1 MELVPAPSGPITP
14 MSKVVSKV
22 KPQRLLGFTLIELLI
37 VIVILGLLLSLVAP
51 AMFSKVGS
59 SQRKTAMAQM
69 QMLSTALDTYRLDVG
84 DYPKTLAELRK
95 GDAPG
100 WDGPYLP
107 RDLPVDPWG
116 NPYVY
121 SVESATPARPYSL
134 QSFGKD
140 GRQGGDGDGEDIA
153 FQ

>member
-1 MELVPAPSGPITP
+1 MRSEPSPKLT
-14 MSKVVSKV
+14 
-22 KPQRLLGFTLIELLI
+22 RRRAGFTLIELLI

-51 AMFSKVGS
+51 VMFSKVSS

-69 QMLSTALDTYRLDVG
+69 QMLATALDTYRLDVG
-84 DYPKTLAELRK
+84 DYPPTLAELRSSTK
-95 GDAPG
+95 PG

-107 RDLPVDPWG
+107 RDVPLDPWG

-121 SVESATPARPYSL
+121 AVPGTDGKPYSL
-134 QSFGKD
+134 SSYGKD
-140 GRQGGDGDGEDIA
+140 GKPGGEGDNADIV

>member
-1 MELVPAPSGPITP
+1 MKGMTKNKTSFPPRARPRRI
-14 MSKVVSKV
+14 
-22 KPQRLLGFTLIELLI
+22 LGFTLIELLI

-59 SQRKTAMAQM
+59 SQRKTAAAQM

-84 DYPKTLAELRK
+84 GYPKTLAELRS
-95 GDAPG
+95 GTEAG

-107 RDLPVDPWG
+107 RELPSDPWG

-121 SVESATPARPYSL
+121 SAANDNPAKPYSL
-134 QSFGKD
+134 KSYGKD
-140 GRQGGDGDGEDIA
+140 GREGGDGDNEDIV

>member
-1 MELVPAPSGPITP
+1 MRRRPV
-14 MSKVVSKV
+14 
-22 KPQRLLGFTLIELLI
+22 RGFTLIELLI

-51 AMFSKVGS
+51 TMFSKVGS

-69 QMLSTALDTYRLDVG
+69 QMLSTALDTYRLDTGVFPSQLS
-84 DYPKTLAELRK
+84 DLR
-95 GDAPG
+95 AASVPG

-107 RDLPVDPWG
+107 RDVPSDPWG

-121 SVESATPARPYSL
+121 SLETDDPAKPYSRK
-134 QSFGKD
+134 SFGKD
-140 GRQGGDGDGEDIA
+140 GREGGDADNEYII

>member
-1 MELVPAPSGPITP
+1 MRRRPV
-14 MSKVVSKV
+14 
-22 KPQRLLGFTLIELLI
+22 RGFTLIELLI

-51 AMFSKVGS
+51 TMFSKVGS
-59 SQRKTAMAQM
+59 AQKKTAMAQM

-84 DYPKTLAELRK
+84 SFPDNLADLRS
-95 GDAPG
+95 GNAAG

-107 RDLPVDPWG
+107 RELPMDPWG

-121 SVESATPARPYSL
+121 SVQADNPSQPYVLMSY
-134 QSFGKD
+134 GKD
-140 GRQGGDGDGEDIA
+140 GRQGGDGENEDIV

>member
-1 MELVPAPSGPITP
+1 MTAGRRPRRPVL
-14 MSKVVSKV
+14 
-22 KPQRLLGFTLIELLI
+22 RLRGRGFTLIELLI

-59 SQRKTAMAQM
+59 SQRKAAMAQM

-84 DYPKTLAELRK
+84 GYPEALAELRK
-95 GDAPG
+95 SAKPG

-107 RDLPVDPWG
+107 RELPNDPWG

-121 SVESATPARPYSL
+121 QLGGESGKPFSL
-134 QSFGKD
+134 KSYGKD
-140 GRQGGDGDGEDIA
+140 GRQGGDGDNEDIV

>member
-1 MELVPAPSGPITP
+1 MRIHQTQLYSVCRPW
-14 MSKVVSKV
+14 
-22 KPQRLLGFTLIELLI
+22 GFTLIELLI

-59 SQRKTAMAQM
+59 SERKTAMAQM

-84 DYPKTLAELRK
+84 DYPKALAELRK
-95 GDAPG
+95 GEVPG

-107 RDLPVDPWG
+107 RELPLDPWG

-121 SVESATPARPYSL
+121 ELDPANAAGSYSL
-134 QSFGKD
+134 KSYGKD
-140 GRQGGDGDGEDIA
+140 GREGGDGEGEDIV